1 MKQFWSK
8 TSTLIITAIFCCTL
22 WGSAYP
28 CIKVGYRLFSIV
40 SGNVPGQLF
49 FAGCRFALAG
59 ILVILAGS
67 LLQKELLLPEKSDW
81 KPIAVLALFQTILQ
95 YIFFYMGLARASAVR
110 SSIINGTGAFV
121 AILLAVYMFR
131 LEKMTLKKFIGCFLG
146 FSGVLL
152 VETVGQTVNFGFAW
166 NGEGFI
172 LLSVFASSTA
182 SILIKIFLPGPQPGT
197 AFRLAVFHRRTD
209 HGHRGLPLRRPND
222 GGNPNILA
230 TAPVHGLHLL
240 RCLHPVGCSAEIPPG
255 EPCDGVQLRH
265 TGGRRAALFCHPVG
279 TRRAERLRPHRFGI
293 GVRRNPGG
301 FSGIIHCA
309 KYCP

>member
-95 YIFFYMGLARASAVR
+95 YIFFYMGLARASDR
-110 SSIINGTGAFV
+110 
-121 AILLAVYMFR
+121 
-131 LEKMTLKKFIGCFLG
+131 K
-146 FSGVLL
+146 
-152 VETVGQTVNFGFAW
+152 
-166 NGEGFI
+166 
-172 LLSVFASSTA
+172 SV
-182 SILIKIFLPGPQPGT
+182 
-197 AFRLAVFHRRTD
+197 V
-209 HGHRGLPLRRPND
+209 
-222 GGNPNILA
+222 
-230 TAPVHGLHLL
+230 
-240 RCLHPVGCSAEIPPG
+240 
-255 EPCDGVQLRH
+255 
-265 TGGRRAALFCHPVG
+265 
-279 TRRAERLRPHRFGI
+279 
-293 GVRRNPGG
+293 
-301 FSGIIHCA
+301 
-309 KYCP
+309 

>member
-28 CIKVGYRLFSIV
+28 CIKVGYRLFSIA
-40 SGNVPGQLF
+40 SGDVPGQLF

-67 LLQKELLLPEKSDW
+67 LLQKKLLLPEKSDW
-81 KPIAVLALFQTILQ
+81 KPIATLALFQTILQ

-152 VETVGQTVNFGFAW
+152 VETIGQTVNFGFAW

-172 LLSVFASSTA
+172 LLSVFASSMA
-182 SILIKIFLPGPQPGT
+182 SILIKIFSRDHNPVLLSGWQFFTGGLTMAIVAFLFGGQITVGT
-197 AFRLAVFHRRTD
+197 PTSLLLLLYMAFISSAAYTLWGV
-209 HGHRGLPLRRPND
+209 
-222 GGNPNILA
+222 
-230 TAPVHGLHLL
+230 LL
-240 RCLHPVGCSAEIPPG
+240 KYHPVSHVTVFNFVTPVA
-255 EPCDGVQLRH
+255 GVLLSSVILSEH
-265 TGGRRAALFCHPVG
+265 GVLNGSVLIALVLVCGGILVVSR
-279 TRRAERLRPHRFGI
+279 E
-293 GVRRNPGG
+293 
-301 FSGIIHCA
+301 
-309 KYCP
+309 